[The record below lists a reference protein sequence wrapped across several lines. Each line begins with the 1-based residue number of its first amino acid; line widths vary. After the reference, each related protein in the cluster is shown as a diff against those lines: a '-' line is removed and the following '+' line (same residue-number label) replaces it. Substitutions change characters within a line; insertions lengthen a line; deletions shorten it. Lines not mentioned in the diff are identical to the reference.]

1 MIVVPGF
8 PERLSQALYCM
19 KHSSDRKNAR
29 AGSVS
34 LVAIP
39 ASWSNGAATVRR
51 NVAHSAT
58 QTPFAASNRS
68 PSHAHPN
75 SRMG

>member
-8 PERLSQALYCM
+8 PERLSQAQYCM
-19 KHSSDRKNAR
+19 KHSSDRRKAR

-34 LVAIP
+34 LSAMP
-39 ASWSNGAATVRR
+39 ASWSNGAAAVRK
-51 NVAHSAT
+51 NVAQRAT

-75 SRMG
+75 SKMG